1 MEMMLLVNIFWLHP
15 QNREMF
21 RIGREEVITLK
32 NINIKLNKYYK
43 NKRNQIQYGSKCS
56 RFYFH
61 VVP

>member
-43 NKRNQIQYGSKCS
+43 NKRN
-56 RFYFH
+56 
-61 VVP
+61 